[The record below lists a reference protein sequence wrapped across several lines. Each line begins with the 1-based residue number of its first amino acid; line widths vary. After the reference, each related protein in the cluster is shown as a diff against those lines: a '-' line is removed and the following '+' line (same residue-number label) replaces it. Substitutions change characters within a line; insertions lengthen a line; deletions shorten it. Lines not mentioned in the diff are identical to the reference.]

1 METRAIYTER
11 KTFVKYDDNH
21 YLLYLNEEVLE
32 NHVPEGHGGE
42 PEPEPC
48 TAYAY
53 TGTCEDGGTLIEAA
67 DATYE
72 RFVSGLVRTRY
83 SADRV
88 EAITLN
94 KLGSDTAWMAEF
106 EAEFEELERY
116 RSDCKARVRALLGMP
131 ESVSNTL

>member
-53 TGTCEDGGTLIEAA
+53 TARARMAVRWSRRLPRVMT
-67 DATYE
+67 
-72 RFVSGLVRTRY
+72 VSCPDWSG
-83 SADRV
+83 
-88 EAITLN
+88 
-94 KLGSDTAWMAEF
+94 
-106 EAEFEELERY
+106 
-116 RSDCKARVRALLGMP
+116 
-131 ESVSNTL
+131 ESIPPIG

>member
-32 NHVPEGHGGE
+32 NHVPESHAGE

-48 TAYAY
+48 TAYAN
-53 TGTCEDGGTLIEAA
+53 TGTCEDGGTLVEAA
-67 DATYE
+67 SASYDSL
-72 RFVSGLVRTRY
+72 VSGLVRKEY

-94 KLGSDTAWMAEF
+94 KLGSNAERQSEFDAEF
-106 EAEFEELERY
+106 AELEAY
-116 RSDCKARVRALLGMP
+116 RTTCKALVREIL
-131 ESVSNTL
+131 SRTI

>member
-11 KTFVKYDDNH
+11 KTFVKFDDNH

-32 NHVPEGHGGE
+32 NHVPESYGGE
-42 PEPEPC
+42 PAPEPC

-53 TGTCEDGGTLIEAA
+53 TGTERDGGTLVEAVSA
-67 DATYE
+67 SYDSL
-72 RFVSGLVRTRY
+72 VSGLVRKEY

-94 KLGSDTAWMAEF
+94 KLGSNAERQAEF
-106 EAEFEELERY
+106 AAEFAELEAY
-116 RSDCKARVRALLGMP
+116 RTICKALVREIL
-131 ESVSNTL
+131 SRTI

>member
-42 PEPEPC
+42 PEPEPRV
-48 TAYAY
+48 AYAY

-72 RFVSGLVRTRY
+72 RPCPGSYVRDIPLTGWR
-83 SADRV
+83 
-88 EAITLN
+88 
-94 KLGSDTAWMAEF
+94 
-106 EAEFEELERY
+106 
-116 RSDCKARVRALLGMP
+116 RSP
-131 ESVSNTL
+131 SIN